1 MSPEEQALDPKLAEV
16 PDVSDEEM
24 AQPAKKRK
32 IKDNK
37 MEKGGA
43 DAFGAKRNDWNPNKG
58 SE

>member
-1 MSPEEQALDPKLAEV
+1 MDPKLAEV